1 MNKNESKKLRI
12 RLLKLFV
19 SVFLSIILIVLDTR
33 FSYLDNFKKFTLT
46 LLSPIYIIVDLPS
59 QVIGWVNDKGADN
72 DTLIGE
78 NDYLKGQLFEL
89 KARLQIY
96 NNLALENQKISK
108 LLDSSYKIP
117 NHDVLLARV
126 KSISQSRLSKKIVI
140 DKGSNNG
147 VALSQ
152 LIIGSDGTIGQVTQ
166 VTPMFARVRL
176 LTDPTQF
183 MPVKNSRNGIRGITK
198 GIASD
203 EEGMKVEYVPLDS
216 DVKVG
221 DLFLTSGIGNSYPTG
236 YLVGRVT
243 SIDDSLDASFLSI
256 SLQPAQ
262 NMNKLEMVLIV
273 KGKND

>member
-1 MNKNESKKLRI
+1 M

-19 SVFLSIILIVLDTR
+19 PIFLSIILIILDTR

-59 QVIGWVNDKGADN
+59 QVIEWVNDKGADN

-78 NDYLKGQLFEL
+78 NDYLKGQLLEL
-89 KARLQIY
+89 KVRLQTY

-108 LLDSSYKIP
+108 LLDSSYEIP
-117 NHDVLLARV
+117 NHDVLLARIT
-126 KSISQSRLSKKIVI
+126 SISQSRLSKKIVI
-140 DKGSNNG
+140 DKGSNYG
-147 VALSQ
+147 ISVSQ
-152 LIIGSDGTIGQVTQ
+152 LIIGSDGAVGQVTQ
-166 VTPMFARVRL
+166 VTPMFATVRL

-198 GIASD
+198 GMATN
-203 EEGMKVEYVPLDS
+203 ENGMIVEYVPLDS
-216 DVKVG
+216 DIKVG
-221 DLFLTSGIGNSYPTG
+221 DLFLTSGIGNSYPSG

-243 SIDDSLDASFLSI
+243 SINDSLDASFLSI
-256 SLQPAQ
+256 TLQPAQ
-262 NMNKLEMVLIV
+262 NMNKLEMVLII

>member
-1 MNKNESKKLRI
+1 M
-12 RLLKLFV
+12 RLLKLLV
-19 SVFLSIILIVLDTR
+19 PVVLSIILIVLDTR
-33 FSYLDNFKKFTLT
+33 FSYLDNFKKITLT
-46 LLSPIYIIVDLPS
+46 LLSPIYVIVDLPS
-59 QVIGWVNDKGADN
+59 QVINWVNEKGTDIEI
-72 DTLIGE
+72 LIGE
-78 NDYLKGQLFEL
+78 NNYLEGQLLEL
-89 KARLQIY
+89 KSRLQTY
-96 NNLALENQKISK
+96 NNLALENQKISR

-140 DKGSNNG
+140 DKGSNDE

-152 LIIGSDGTIGQVTQ
+152 LIIGSDGAIGQVTQ
-166 VTPMFARVRL
+166 VTPMFSTIRL

-198 GIASD
+198 GMASN
-203 EEGMKVEYVPLDS
+203 EKGMIVEYVPLDS

-221 DLFLTSGIGNSYPTG
+221 DFFLTSGIGNSFPSG

-256 SLQPAQ
+256 TLRPAQ

>member
-1 MNKNESKKLRI
+1 M

-19 SVFLSIILIVLDTR
+19 PVFLSIILIILDVR

-46 LLSPIYIIVDLPS
+46 LLSPIYVVVDLPN
-59 QVIGWVNDKGADN
+59 QVIDWVNDKGADN
-72 DTLIGE
+72 ETLIGE
-78 NDYLKGQLFEL
+78 NDNLQGQLLEL
-89 KARLQIY
+89 KARLQLY

-108 LLDSSYKIP
+108 ILDSSYKIP

-140 DKGSNNG
+140 DKGSNDK
-147 VALSQ
+147 VTLSQ
-152 LIIGSDGTIGQVTQ
+152 LIIGSDGVVGQVTQ
-166 VTPMFARVRL
+166 VTPMFSTVRL

-198 GIASD
+198 GMASN
-203 EEGMKVEYVPLDS
+203 EKGMMIQYVSLDS

-221 DLFLTSGIGNSYPTG
+221 DLFLTSGIGNSYPSG

-243 SIDDSLDASFLSI
+243 SINNMLDSSFLSI
-256 SLQPAQ
+256 TLQPTQ

>member
-1 MNKNESKKLRI
+1 VNKNESKKLRI

-19 SVFLSIILIVLDTR
+19 SVLLSIILIVLDTR

-108 LLDSSYKIP
+108 LLDSSYEIP
-117 NHDVLLARV
+117 NHDVKLANV
-126 KSISQSRLSKKIVI
+126 KSISQSRLSNKIII
-140 DKGSNNG
+140 DKGSIDG
-147 VALSQ
+147 VSISQ
-152 LIIGSDGTIGQVTQ
+152 LIIGSEGVVGQVTLT
-166 VTPMFARVRL
+166 TPMYSTVRL
-176 LTDPTQF
+176 LTDPTQHV
-183 MPVKNSRNGIRGITK
+183 PVKNSRNGIRGITK
-198 GIASD
+198 GLASNKK
-203 EEGMKVEYVPLDS
+203 GMVIEFIPLGS
-216 DVKVG
+216 DIKVG
-221 DLFLTSGIGNSYPTG
+221 DIFLTSGIGSSQPSG

-243 SIDDSLDASFLSI
+243 SIDDSLDASFLYI
-256 SLQPAQ
+256 SLQPSQ
-262 NMNKLEMVLIV
+262 NMYEIEQVLIV
-273 KGKND
+273 REKND